1 MENLAHKDF
10 SEEEYLELERNAPRK
25 SEYYK
30 GEIFALSGAKRNH
43 NLIVTNLCR
52 EISSSLKDKP
62 CEVYPSDMRV
72 KNKVDQFYTYPDVTI
87 VCGKPEFLNTTEDVL
102 LNPQIIIEV
111 LSDSTEK
118 YDRGAKFSLYRNI
131 PSILEYIL
139 VSSNERKVESF
150 RKNGS
155 DWIFRESTEGE
166 VFQFQSL
173 DVVLKT
179 EDVYEKVEFSS
190 KRLREEYE

>member
-1 MENLAHKDF
+1 MENLAPRYMR
-10 SEEEYLELERNAPRK
+10 EEEYLELERKAPHK

-30 GEIFALSGAKRNH
+30 GEIFAIAGAKRSH

-62 CEVYPSDMRV
+62 CEVYPSDMRL
-72 KNKVDQFYTYPDVTI
+72 KNKVDQFYTYPDLTI
-87 VCGKPEFLNTTEDVL
+87 VCGRPEFLNATEDVL

-131 PSILEYIL
+131 PSVLEYIL
-139 VSSNERKVESF
+139 VSSQERKIESF
-150 RKNGS
+150 HRNGS
-155 DWIFRESTEGE
+155 DWIFREASESE
-166 VFQFQSL
+166 VLQFQSL
-173 DVVLKT
+173 DVVLKI
-179 EDVYEKVEFSS
+179 EDVCEKVEFSS

>member
-1 MENLAHKDF
+1 
-10 SEEEYLELERNAPRK
+10 
-25 SEYYK
+25 
-30 GEIFALSGAKRNH
+30 
-43 NLIVTNLCR
+43 
-52 EISSSLKDKP
+52 
-62 CEVYPSDMRV
+62 MRV

-87 VCGKPEFLNTTEDVL
+87 IRGKPEFLNATEDVL

-118 YDRGAKFSLYRNI
+118 YDRGEKFSLYRNI

-139 VSSNERKVESF
+139 VSSHERKVESF
-150 RKNGS
+150 RRNGS
-155 DWIFRESTEGE
+155 DWIFREATEDE

-173 DVVLKT
+173 GVILKI
-179 EDVYEKVEFSS
+179 EDIYEKVEFSS

>member
-30 GEIFALSGAKRNH
+30 GEIFAMAGAKRNH

-87 VCGKPEFLNTTEDVL
+87 VCGKPEFLNATEDVL

-139 VSSNERKVESF
+139 VSSHERKVESF
-150 RKNGS
+150 RRNGS
-155 DWIFRESTEGE
+155 DWIFREATEDE

-173 DVVLKT
+173 DVVLKI

>member
-1 MENLAHKDF
+1 MEKLAPRYMR
-10 SEEEYLELERNAPRK
+10 EEEYLELERKAPHK

-30 GEIFALSGAKRNH
+30 GEIFGMAGAKRSH

-52 EISSSLKDKP
+52 EISFSLKDKP

-87 VCGKPEFLNTTEDVL
+87 VCGRPEFLNATEDVL

-139 VSSNERKVESF
+139 VSSNERKIESF
-150 RKNGS
+150 HRNGS
-155 DWIFRESTEGE
+155 DWIFRESSEGE

-173 DVVLKT
+173 DVILKI
-179 EDVYEKVEFSS
+179 EDIYAKVEFPS

>member
-1 MENLAHKDF
+1 MENLAPQYMR
-10 SEEEYLELERNAPRK
+10 EEEYLELERKAPHK

-30 GEIFALSGAKRNH
+30 GEIFAMAGAKRSH

-52 EISSSLKDKP
+52 EISSSLKEKP

-87 VCGKPEFLNTTEDVL
+87 VCGKPEFLNDTEDVL

-111 LSDSTEK
+111 LSDSTER

-131 PSILEYIL
+131 PSVMEYIL
-139 VSSNERKVESF
+139 VSSKERKVESF
-150 RKNGS
+150 RRNGS
-155 DWIFRESTEGE
+155 DWIFRESSEGE

-173 DVVLKT
+173 DVVLKI
-179 EDVYEKVEFSS
+179 EDIYEKVEFSP

>member
-1 MENLAHKDF
+1 MENLAPRYL
-10 SEEEYLELERNAPRK
+10 SEEEYLELERKSPHK

-30 GEIFALSGAKRNH
+30 GEIFAMAGAKRSH

-52 EISSSLKDKP
+52 ELSSSLKEKP

-87 VCGKPEFLNTTEDVL
+87 VCGKPEFLNATEDVL

-111 LSDSTEK
+111 LSESTEK

-131 PSILEYIL
+131 PSVMEYIL

-150 RKNGS
+150 RRNGS
-155 DWIFRESTEGE
+155 DWIFRESSEGE

-173 DVVLKT
+173 DVVLKI
-179 EDVYEKVEFSS
+179 EDIYEKVELSP